1 MTQPTNRAVLFDL
14 DGTLLDTAPD
24 LTGAVNE
31 LRIES
36 GQQPLPQAELSRM
49 CSYGARGMLLA
60 GLGMSQDDVGYA
72 TAHDRFIE
80 LYRARMTRDTRPF
93 DGMRELV
100 QRIVA
105 SGWQWGIVTN
115 KAIELARPIVEA
127 MAFDPAPACLV
138 GGDEVP
144 NLKPD
149 PASILLACERAELDP
164 NACIYIGDSDRDIA
178 AGRNAG
184 MPTVAVGYGYI
195 PLDDDIQAW
204 QATRVVATV
213 AELGDAIT
221 ELQTHI
227 NAKLNRPQESKPA

>member
-1 MTQPTNRAVLFDL
+1 MSDHTNRAVLFDL

-31 LRIES
+31 LRIET

-60 GLGMSQDDVGYA
+60 GLGMQQDDAGYA

-93 DGMRELV
+93 DGMRELL
-100 QRIVA
+100 QRIVD
-105 SGWQWGIVTN
+105 SGWRWGIVTN
-115 KAIELARPIVEA
+115 KAIGLAAAIVDA
-127 MAFDPAPACLV
+127 MAFDPAPDCLV

-149 PASILLACERAELDP
+149 PASILLACKRADLDP
-164 NACIYIGDSDRDIA
+164 HACIYIGDSARDIR
-178 AGRNAG
+178 AGCNAG
-184 MPTVAVGYGYI
+184 MVTVGVGYGYI
-195 PLDDDIQAW
+195 PLDDDIRDW
-204 QATRVVATV
+204 QATRVVDTV
-213 AELGDAIT
+213 AGLDSAIHA
-221 ELQTHI
+221 LQLQI
-227 NAKLNRPQESKPA
+227 NQPTRNEQETKQA